1 MRLLVQGARWF
12 ASRWRNGW
20 YRLLGVRMDGYCW
33 LRAVEIPD
41 HWDCIHLGEGVALD
55 RGVILQISCRVP
67 GSLLEIGAGTYVNRG
82 TYFDAHVEMRVGRN
96 CLIGPNCY
104 FTDANHGR
112 ALGAPV
118 IGQNIETKPVI
129 IGDNVW
135 IGAHCIVLPGVTI
148 GDGAVI
154 GAGSIVTRSIPAGA
168 LAYGS
173 PAQVARMMN
182 STGESTT
189 GSDAGS

>member
-1 MRLLVQGARWF
+1 MKLLVLGCRWF
-12 ASRWRNGW
+12 ASRWRNVW
-20 YRLLGVRMDGYCW
+20 YRLLGVRIDGYCW
-33 LRAVEIPD
+33 LRAIEVPG
-41 HWDCIHLGEGVALD
+41 HWNCIHLGEGVALD
-55 RGVILQISCRVP
+55 RGVILQISCPEP

-104 FTDANHGR
+104 FTDANHGCEP
-112 ALGAPV
+112 GVPV
-118 IGQNIETKPVI
+118 IAQKIETKPVI

-135 IGAHCIVLPGVTI
+135 IGAQCIVLPGVTI
-148 GDGAVI
+148 GAGAVI

-173 PAQVARMMN
+173 PAQVARIIN
-182 STGESTT
+182 PVT

>member
-1 MRLLVQGARWF
+1 M
-12 ASRWRNGW
+12 
-20 YRLLGVRMDGYCW
+20 LGVRMDGYCW

-67 GSLLEIGAGTYVNRG
+67 GSVLEIGAGTYVNRG
-82 TYFDAHVEMRVGRN
+82 TYFDAHVEMRIGRN
-96 CLIGPNCY
+96 CLIGPACY

-112 ALGAPV
+112 AADVPV
-118 IGQNIETKPVI
+118 ALQPIETKPVI

-135 IGAHCIVLPGVTI
+135 IGAHCLVLPGVTI

-154 GAGSIVTRSIPAGA
+154 GAGSIVTRSVPAGA
-168 LAYGS
+168 VAYGS
-173 PAQVARMMN
+173 PARVARMIN
-182 STGESTT
+182 GADRIPAE
-189 GSDAGS
+189 GDAGS